1 LSHAGS
7 YYQKWKPT
15 KEHTF
20 PTSLPQLPLGAQ
32 EVKNRWQEFAPQGST
47 FFDAYL
53 FDAYLKKLAIDTNHV
68 ESTFLLTEGVHLLS
82 LEFTCFS
89 SLSLFTSQPKT

>member
-1 LSHAGS
+1 LSLAGS

-20 PTSLPQLPLGAQ
+20 PTNLPQLPPGAQ
-32 EVKNRWQEFAPQGST
+32 EVKNRWQEIAPQGST

-53 FDAYLKKLAIDTNHV
+53 KKLAIETNHV
-68 ESTFLLTEGVHLLS
+68 ESIFLLTEEVHLLS
-82 LEFTCFS
+82 LERTYFIS
-89 SLSLFTSQPKT
+89 S